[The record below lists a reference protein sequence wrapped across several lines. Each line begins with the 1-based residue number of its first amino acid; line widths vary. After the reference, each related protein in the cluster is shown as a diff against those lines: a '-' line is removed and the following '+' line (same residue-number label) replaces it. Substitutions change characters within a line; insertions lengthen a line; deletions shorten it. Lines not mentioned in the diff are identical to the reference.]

1 MQNRLLMLLSCKQE
15 KKHDRRIGRF
25 APPPACR
32 GRLGGGDAFDLLREE
47 RPHPNPPLR
56 AGEGARRQGGLLC
69 SSRCLQGEVG
79 RGDAFDLLREERTY
93 PTLPC
98 EQGREHDARAVALLL
113 PLLAGGGWEGVT
125 LLIFCAKSEPTP
137 SCKHDRRMDR
147 FKTVRTTKDFKIALR
162 ARR

>member
-1 MQNRLLMLLSCKQE
+1 MTGCFALPLL
-15 KKHDRRIGRF
+15 
-25 APPPACR
+25 A
-32 GRLGGGDAFDLLREE
+32 GGGW
-47 RPHPNPPLR
+47 
-56 AGEGARRQGGLLC
+56 EGVTFLIFCAK
-69 SSRCLQGEVG
+69 S
-79 RGDAFDLLREERTY
+79 DPT

-98 EQGREHDARAVALLL
+98 EQGREHDARTVALLL